1 MSNSLRDQLLKA
13 GLVTEDQVREAARD
27 KGRKTKDARK
37 NRKSGKPAAKAD
49 NGAARAARKAQAEK
63 AARDKALN
71 REQEELRRRQ
81 ALNAQA
87 RDIIKN
93 NSLNDPAGEIPH
105 NFVWGER
112 VRRVY
117 VNAEQ
122 HKALAEGRLLV
133 AMFKARAHIVNP
145 ETAGKLEAI
154 DPKFVVRIEAPAAEP
169 EPDPD
174 DPYKD
179 YKVPDD
185 LMW

>member
-13 GLVTEDQVREAARD
+13 GLVTEEQAREAARS
-27 KGRKTKDARK
+27 KGRKAKEARK
-37 NRKSGKPAAKAD
+37 NRKSGKPAPRKD
-49 NGAARAARKAQAEK
+49 NGAAGAARKAQAEK

-71 REQEELRRRQ
+71 REQEDLRRRQ
-81 ALNAQA
+81 ALNA
-87 RDIIKN
+87 RVKEVLEKHTI
-93 NSLNDPAGEIPH
+93 NDRNGEIPH

-122 HKALAEGRLLV
+122 HKALADGRLAV
-133 AMFKARAHIVNP
+133 VMFKACAHVVKP
-145 ETAGKLEAI
+145 EIAEKIAAI
-154 DPKFVVRIEAPAAEP
+154 DPKFLVKAQTAADEP
-169 EPDPD
+169 EPD

>member
-13 GLVTEDQVREAARD
+13 GLVTEEQAREAARQ
-27 KGRKTKDARK
+27 KGRKAKDARR
-37 NRKSGKPAAKAD
+37 NRKSGKPVRKQED
-49 NGAARAARKAQAEK
+49 GAARAARRAQAEK

-71 REQEELRRRQ
+71 REQEDLRRRQ
-81 ALNAQA
+81 ARNAQA
-87 RDIIKN
+87 REILEQH
-93 NSLNDPAGEIPH
+93 SLNDPNGEIAH
-105 NFVWGER
+105 NFTWGER

-122 HKALAEGRLLV
+122 HKGLAEGKLV
-133 AMFKARAHIVNP
+133 IAMFKARAHIINP
-145 ETAGKLEAI
+145 DTAAKLEAI
-154 DPKFVVRIEAPAAEP
+154 DPKFVVKIETGAE